1 MNSILTNSLIL
12 FATAILGGGII
23 LIWGKKWLNHLGLM
37 LTFGGAYLMGLVFLH
52 LVPELFGANIPKAG
66 WFVLI
71 GFMFQVLLEYM
82 SQGLEHG
89 HYHEHKGHAHKS
101 FPIMIFASLCL
112 HAFIEAMP
120 LAGGAHDHG
129 HAHQHIHLASNSL
142 LIGLVVHKFPVAMV
156 LAGMLMGS
164 NLKVAMQWLF
174 VAVFGLMPVLGILVG
189 DSIIHAFPEGVDQFM
204 AVMSGVLIGIL
215 LHISTTILFESSDGH
230 RFNFVKL
237 MVVVAGMVIAAL
249 TLGH

>member
-1 MNSILTNSLIL
+1 MNGILLNSLIL
-12 FATAILGGGII
+12 FSTALVGGGII
-23 LIWGKKWLNHLGLM
+23 LLWGKKWLNHLGLM

-52 LVPELFGANIPKAG
+52 LVPELFASQAPNAG
-66 WFVLI
+66 WFVLA
-71 GFMFQVLLEYM
+71 GFMLQLLLEFM
-82 SQGLEHG
+82 SQGIEHG
-89 HYHEHKGHAHKS
+89 HFHEHKGNAHKS
-101 FPIMIFASLCL
+101 FPVMIFVSLCL

-120 LAGGAHDHG
+120 LAGGVHDHG
-129 HAHQHIHLASNSL
+129 HAHQHIHLASQSL

-164 NLKVAMQWLF
+164 NLKRAMQWLF
-174 VAVFGLMPVLGILVG
+174 VAIFGLMPVLGIVIG
-189 DSIIHAFPEGVDQFM
+189 DGIIHAFPEGIDQFM
-204 AVMSGVLIGIL
+204 TAMSGILIGIL

-237 MVVVAGMVIAAL
+237 MVVVAGMAIAAL